1 MPAFH
6 KFNANSACRGDA
18 MLRSNYSTK
27 MKELMHAASITT
39 NVRHAVD
46 LGCSTGLSTLE
57 LHQAFPQ
64 AHITALDLS
73 PYFITVAQHDQCQ
86 REVTREK

>member
-1 MPAFH
+1 
-6 KFNANSACRGDA
+6 